1 MNFTPLDLFVIVEI
15 VILFATGAILVYKAK
30 QDDGKVDVDEMLEI
44 LNKLRASSVK
54 TINEIVEAKVSSES
68 EQKKIIN
75 NKLLE
80 IINSD
85 NSVLLDCEKEL
96 LSTHMSSVVDYI
108 LEKKKTEEKLAS
120 ESTTKTISDKSE

>member
-15 VILFATGAILVYKAK
+15 VILFATSAILVYKAK

-44 LNKLRASSVK
+44 LNKLRVSSVK

>member
-1 MNFTPLDLFVIVEI
+1 MNFTPLELFVIVEI
-15 VILFATGAILVYKAK
+15 VILFATSAILVYKAK

-44 LNKLRASSVK
+44 LNKLRVSSVK

-108 LEKKKTEEKLAS
+108 LEKKKAEEKLAS

>member
-15 VILFATGAILVYKAK
+15 VILFATSAILVYKAK

-44 LNKLRASSVK
+44 LNKLRVSSVK

-108 LEKKKTEEKLAS
+108 LEKKKAEEKLAS